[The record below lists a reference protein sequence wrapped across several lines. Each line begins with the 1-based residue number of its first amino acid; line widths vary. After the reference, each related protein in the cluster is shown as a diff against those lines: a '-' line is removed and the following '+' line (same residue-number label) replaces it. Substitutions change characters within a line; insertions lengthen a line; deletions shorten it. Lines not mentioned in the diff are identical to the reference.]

1 MKKMVSLF
9 ARRSELYTMLND
21 KAKAYAAEKGIDFQW
36 VPMEPYT
43 VEACVAALKDAD
55 CGLID
60 VERYDKEIFSQICDR
75 NKLLIRF
82 GVGFDAVNLADA
94 TEYGIRVART
104 QGANAAAVAE
114 YALLLIMT
122 LRRKLMAGIHGVQT
136 GNWAK
141 EIGNETIG
149 ATVGILGFGA
159 VGKTFARLLKGFGC
173 RILAYDT
180 YQDQE
185 TARELGVEFV
195 DADTIFR
202 ECDSITIHL
211 ALNEETKGFV
221 NAERLAMMKK
231 DAVIVNTS
239 RGPVIDDA
247 ALIAALKEHRIGGA
261 GLDVFTEE
269 PLPLDSEYLTLD
281 NVIYSPHVASQT
293 VQSLW
298 NIYKTAIDIADGFF
312 TGEESDLVKRCWLN

>member
-9 ARRSELYTMLND
+9 AKRNELYTMLNE
-21 KAKAYAAEKGIDFQW
+21 KARIYAAEKGIDFEW
-36 VPMEPYT
+36 KPMEPYT
-43 VEACVAALKDAD
+43 VEACIDALKDAD

-60 VERYDKEIFSQICDR
+60 VEPYDAKIFSRICER

-82 GVGFDAVNLADA
+82 GVGFDAVNLEDA
-94 TEYGIRVART
+94 AKYGIRIART
-104 QGANAAAVAE
+104 QGANASAVAE
-114 YALLLIMT
+114 YALLMILT
-122 LRRKLMAGIHGVQT
+122 LRRKLMAGIQSVRCGS
-136 GNWAK
+136 WEK
-141 EIGNETIG
+141 EVGNETIG

-159 VGKTFARLLKGFGC
+159 VGKAFARLLGGFGC

-180 YQDQE
+180 YQDQI
-185 TARELGVEFV
+185 AAKELGVEFT
-195 DADTIFR
+195 DAETIFR
-202 ECDSITIHL
+202 ECDSITVHL
-211 ALNEETKGFV
+211 ALNENTRGFV
-221 NAERLAMMKK
+221 NEERLALMKK

-247 ALIAALKEHRIGGA
+247 ALLAVLKNHQIGGA
-261 GLDVFTEE
+261 GLDVFAQE

-281 NVIYSPHVASQT
+281 NMIYSPHAASQS

-312 TGEESDLVKRCWLN
+312 TGNESEFVKRCWVN

>member
-21 KAKAYAAEKGIDFQW
+21 KAKAYAAEKGIDFEW
-36 VPMEPYT
+36 IPMEPYT

-60 VERYDKEIFSQICDR
+60 VERYDREIFSRICEK

-82 GVGFDAVNLADA
+82 GVGYDAVNLADA
-94 TEYGIRVART
+94 TEYGIKVART
-104 QGANAAAVAE
+104 QGANAPAVAE
-114 YALLLIMT
+114 YALLLIMA
-122 LRRKLMAGIHGVQT
+122 LRRKLMTGIHGVQT

-180 YQDQE
+180 YQDKE
-185 TARELGVEFV
+185 AAAELGVEFT

-202 ECDSITIHL
+202 ESDSITVHL
-211 ALNEETKGFV
+211 ALNEDTKGFV
-221 NAERLAMMKK
+221 NAERLAMMKR

-239 RGPVIDDA
+239 RGPVIDDK
-247 ALIAALKEHRIGGA
+247 ALIAALKAHQIGGA
-261 GLDVFTEE
+261 GLDVFAQE
-269 PLPLDSEYLTLD
+269 PLPLDSEYLALD
-281 NVIYSPHVASQT
+281 NIIYSPHVASQT

-312 TGEESDLVKRCWLN
+312 NGNESDLVKRCWLN

>member
-1 MKKMVSLF
+1 MKKMAALF
-9 ARRSELYTMLND
+9 GRRNELYTMLNE
-21 KAKAYAAEKGIDFQW
+21 KAKAYAAEKGIDYEW
-36 VPMEPYT
+36 IPMDPYT
-43 VEACVAALKDAD
+43 VEDCVAALKDAD

-60 VERYDKEIFSQICDR
+60 VERYDKEIFSQICER

-94 TEYGIRVART
+94 AKYGIRIART
-104 QGANAAAVAE
+104 QGANASGVAE

-122 LRRKLMAGIHGVQT
+122 LRRKLMLGIKGVQT

-159 VGKTFARLLKGFGC
+159 VGKIFARLLKGFGC

-180 YQDQE
+180 YHDE
-185 TARELGVEFV
+185 AAAKELGVEFV
-195 DADTIFR
+195 DADTIFK
-202 ECDSITIHL
+202 ESDSITVHL
-211 ALNEETKGFV
+211 ALNEATKGFV
-221 NAERLAMMKK
+221 NAERLSMMKP

-247 ALIAALKEHRIGGA
+247 ALIAALKEHKIAGA
-261 GLDVFTEE
+261 GLDVFTQE

-281 NVIYSPHVASQT
+281 NIIYSPHVASST
-293 VQSLW
+293 IQSLW
-298 NIYKTAIDIADGFF
+298 GIYKMAVDIADGFF
-312 TGEESDLVKRCWLN
+312 TGNETDQIRRCYLN

>member
-9 ARRSELYTMLND
+9 AQRSELYTMLND
-21 KAKAYAAEKGIDFQW
+21 RAKAYAAEKGIEYVW

-55 CGLID
+55 CGVID
-60 VERYDKEIFSQICDR
+60 VETYDKEIFSQICDR

-82 GVGFDAVNLADA
+82 GVGFDAVNLEDA
-94 TEYGIRVART
+94 SACGIRVART

-114 YALLLIMT
+114 YALLMIMA
-122 LRRKLMAGIHGVQT
+122 LRRKLLAGIHGVET

-141 EIGNETIG
+141 EIGHETIG

-159 VGKTFARLLKGFGC
+159 VGKTFARLLAGFGC

-180 YQDQE
+180 YRDE
-185 TARELGVEFV
+185 AAAKELGVTFV

-202 ECDSITIHL
+202 ECDSITVHL
-211 ALNEETKGFV
+211 ALNEDTKGFI
-221 NAERLAMMKK
+221 NGERLAMMKR

-239 RGPVIDDA
+239 RGPVVDDA

-269 PLPLDSEYLTLD
+269 PLPLDSEYLKLD
-281 NVIYSPHVASQT
+281 NIIYSPHVASQT
-293 VQSLW
+293 VESLW
-298 NIYKTAIDIADGFF
+298 NIYKTAIDIAHVYF
-312 TGEESDLVKRCWLN
+312 TGEETEQVKRCWLN

>member
-1 MKKMVSLF
+1 MKKMAALF
-9 ARRSELYTMLND
+9 GRRNELYTMLNE
-21 KAKAYAAEKGIDFQW
+21 KAKAYAAEKGIDYEW
-36 VPMEPYT
+36 IPMDPYT
-43 VEACVAALKDAD
+43 VEDCVAALKDAD

-60 VERYDKEIFSQICDR
+60 VERYDKEIFSQICER

-94 TEYGIRVART
+94 TEYGIRIART
-104 QGANAAAVAE
+104 QGANASGVAE

-122 LRRKLMAGIHGVQT
+122 LRRKLMLGIKGVQT

-159 VGKTFARLLKGFGC
+159 VGKIFARLLKGFGC

-180 YQDQE
+180 YHDE
-185 TARELGVEFV
+185 AAAKELGVEFV
-195 DADTIFR
+195 DADTIFK
-202 ECDSITIHL
+202 ESDSITVHL
-211 ALNEETKGFV
+211 ALNEDTKGFV
-221 NAERLAMMKK
+221 NAERLSMMKP

-247 ALIAALKEHRIGGA
+247 ALIAALKEHKIAGA
-261 GLDVFTEE
+261 GLDVFTQE

-281 NVIYSPHVASQT
+281 NIIYSPHVASST
-293 VQSLW
+293 IQSLW
-298 NIYKTAIDIADGFF
+298 GIYKMAVDIADGFF
-312 TGEESDLVKRCWLN
+312 TGNETDQIRRCYLN